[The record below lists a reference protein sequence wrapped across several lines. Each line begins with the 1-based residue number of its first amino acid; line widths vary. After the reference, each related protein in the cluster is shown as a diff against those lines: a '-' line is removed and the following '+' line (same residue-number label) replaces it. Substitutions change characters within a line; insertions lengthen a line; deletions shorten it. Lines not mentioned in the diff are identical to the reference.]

1 MLKDRECLARYEESM
16 AAHEQAQSKDLMEVG
31 SFPTREQ
38 LTTLAKELRK
48 HEETKLQPYHWFAGN
63 VYLRELEIPEDT
75 VCVGKIHKHE
85 HFVILAQ
92 GSCRINTDTGMQDIA
107 APFIWISK
115 PGDQRAL
122 VTYEDCVFLTVHA
135 NPTDERDMEKLEAS
149 IVDYDEAL
157 YLEEL

>member
-1 MLKDRECLARYEESM
+1 MLKDRECAIRYEESM
-16 AAHEQAQSKDLMEVG
+16 LALEKEQNTEIMELG
-31 SFPTREQ
+31 NFPSREQ
-38 LTTLAKELRK
+38 LQSLAKELRK
-48 HEETKLQPYHWFAGN
+48 VDDTKLQPYHWFAGN
-63 VYLRELEIPEDT
+63 VYLRELEIPEDV

>member
-1 MLKDRECLARYEESM
+1 MLKDRECAERYHESLV
-16 AAHEQAQSKDLMEVG
+16 AYEKTLNSDLMQVG
-31 SFPTREQ
+31 NIPTKEQ
-38 LTTLAKELRK
+38 LQVLAKALRK
-48 HEETKLQPYHWFAGN
+48 GTEVPMRPYHWFAGN
-63 VYLRELEIPEDT
+63 VYLRELEIPEDV

-85 HFVILAQ
+85 HLVILAQ

-107 APFIWISK
+107 APYIWISK

-135 NPTDERDMEKLEAS
+135 NPEDERDIEKLEAD
-149 IVDYDEAL
+149 IVDYDAAL

>member
-1 MLKDRECLARYEESM
+1 MLKDRECAIRYEESM
-16 AAHEQAQSKDLMEVG
+16 AANESQKSTEIMELG
-31 SFPTREQ
+31 SFPKREQ
-38 LTTLAKELRK
+38 LQCLAKELRK
-48 HEETKLQPYHWFAGN
+48 AEEIQLQPYHWFAGN
-63 VYLRELEIPEDT
+63 VYLRELEIPEDV

-92 GSCRINTDTGMQDIA
+92 GSCRINTDMGMQDIA

-135 NPTDERDMEKLEAS
+135 NPEDERNMEKLEGS
-149 IVDYDEAL
+149 IVDYNEAL
-157 YLEEL
+157 YLEDL